1 MHVPAGEAGAV
12 LAAANMTRENQ
23 AVNAELERAA
33 TARSRLE
40 AEAEALKQRS
50 AVGEQVGVSCGA
62 AQWDRRI

>member
-1 MHVPAGEAGAV
+1 M

-50 AVGEQVGVSCGA
+50 AVGEQVGVPCGA

>member
-1 MHVPAGEAGAV
+1 M

-33 TARSRLE
+33 TARARLE

-50 AVGEQVGVSCGA
+50 AVGEQVC
-62 AQWDRRI
+62 RRVVQGC